1 LPAGSPPKGGAD
13 QASREH
19 DCMPAGLAAR
29 ASSRSAWAR
38 AIGRAARRTGSSFK
52 NPATPVRR
60 RQKRIGAVEYPKLA
74 SDTCIRDC
82 GLYERFAHSVRV
94 GFAAVRTWDLDLGMP
109 SSRERPHI
117 SCYLRRDGGSSGRA
131 QHGQTFPPAV
141 AIIFS
146 GHSNWLLETRS
157 EPHRPGRPCSM
168 QPGNRHAFVK
178 CARSPSVP
186 VS

>member
-1 LPAGSPPKGGAD
+1 MRVNTRAKTNPPASAESRRGILRRREACRPGARRKV
-13 QASREH
+13 APTERLREH

-82 GLYERFAHSVRV
+82 GLYERFAHTVRV
-94 GFAAVRTWDLDLGMP
+94 G
-109 SSRERPHI
+109 
-117 SCYLRRDGGSSGRA
+117 
-131 QHGQTFPPAV
+131 
-141 AIIFS
+141 
-146 GHSNWLLETRS
+146 
-157 EPHRPGRPCSM
+157 
-168 QPGNRHAFVK
+168 
-178 CARSPSVP
+178 
-186 VS
+186 